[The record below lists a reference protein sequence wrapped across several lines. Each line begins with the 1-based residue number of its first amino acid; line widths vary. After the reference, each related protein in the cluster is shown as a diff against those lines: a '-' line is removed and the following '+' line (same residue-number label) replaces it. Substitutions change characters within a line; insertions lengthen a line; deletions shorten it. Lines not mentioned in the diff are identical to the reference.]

1 MTKKMMTV
9 MVVSV
14 MFALLSSGPA
24 FAALFTF
31 VEGSQ
36 FHLDVVTG
44 DDNDN
49 GIGPYATFTVSN
61 NGPASSAIA
70 GIYFQDTDSLLNSY
84 ISHDFTPNGN
94 GIFYSGVDPS
104 NLPDGDPFG
113 FSSNSYGFSAR
124 TASNN
129 TNDGIN
135 TDESLYIIFNL
146 AADVGYWDV
155 INSMKSGSLRVGLYV
170 INSNSNGADG
180 MFNEA
185 FKHDQ
190 KPIHTP
196 IPGAAFLLG
205 SGLTGLIFWK
215 RRMQQQAS

>member
-1 MTKKMMTV
+1 MVMTKKMMTV

-70 GIYFQDTDSLLNSY
+70 GIYFQDTDGLLNSY
-84 ISHDFTPNGN
+84 IAPDYTLNGN
-94 GIFYSGVDPS
+94 VNFTDGVDRS
-104 NLPDGDPFG
+104 VLPGGDPFG
-113 FSSNSYGFSAR
+113 FSPNSYVFFAQ
-124 TASNN
+124 TASGN
-129 TNDGIN
+129 TDYGIN
-135 TDESLYIIFNL
+135 PDESLGIIFSL
-146 AADVGYWDV
+146 ASNIGYWDV
-155 INSMKSGSLRVGLYV
+155 INSMKSGKLRVGLYV
-170 INSNSNGADG
+170 FNQDG
-180 MFNEA
+180 EPVTYIDNT
-185 FKHDQ
+185 D
-190 KPIHTP
+190 PLHTP
-196 IPGAAFLLG
+196 VPGAALLLG
-205 SGLTGLIFWK
+205 SGLTGLLYW
-215 RRMQQQAS
+215 RRRKQQAA